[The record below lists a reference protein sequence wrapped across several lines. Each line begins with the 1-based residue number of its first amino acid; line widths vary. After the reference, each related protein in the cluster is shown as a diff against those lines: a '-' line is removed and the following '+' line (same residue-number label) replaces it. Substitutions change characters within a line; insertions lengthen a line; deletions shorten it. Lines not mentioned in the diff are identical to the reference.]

1 MKSTTY
7 TNLMLTVIAL
17 SLSLLVIQQL
27 NIFPAVHAESSN
39 NFPYQSILPLNEDG
53 SLNVRLQNLDEIDV
67 NISGIST
74 YDELEVNIE
83 EIKGG
88 PVRVRVE

>member
-1 MKSTTY
+1 MRTTTY
-7 TNLMLTVIAL
+7 TNIMLTVIAL

-27 NIFPAVHAESSN
+27 KIIPSVHAESGPVS
-39 NFPYQSILPLNEDG
+39 PYHNILPLNEDG

-74 YDELEVNIE
+74 YEELEVSIE
-83 EIKGG
+83 EINGG
-88 PVRVRVE
+88 PVRVEVE